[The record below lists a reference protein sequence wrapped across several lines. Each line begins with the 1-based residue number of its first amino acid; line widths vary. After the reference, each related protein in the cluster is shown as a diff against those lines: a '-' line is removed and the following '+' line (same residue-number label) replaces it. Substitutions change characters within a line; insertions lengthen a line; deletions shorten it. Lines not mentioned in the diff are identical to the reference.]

1 VVTVHN
7 FTYGVFNPGLAYLMS
22 CLGAFL
28 GLRCVTRARAHE
40 GRSKAN
46 WLGLAA
52 VTIGACGIWVMHFI
66 AMLGFTIPGQSIT
79 YNVPVTIASM
89 LLAIAVVGV
98 GLFIVGY
105 GDGSLGRLAA
115 GGVIVGIGV
124 ASMHYLGMAAMIMP
138 DSMSYNPVLLA
149 LSVIIA
155 VVAGTVA
162 LWIGTWVRG
171 IGATI
176 GASLVMG
183 VAVSGMHYTGMAAM
197 HVRQGAMDMSV
208 PGGGASP
215 VAFLFPLLL
224 GISVLTLILTLT
236 ITMSPS
242 EEEIREDLA
251 MKERIELLQQR
262 AASAEHRPR
271 PRSGGIHW

>member
-7 FTYGVFNPGLAYLMS
+7 FTYGVFNPALGYLMS

-40 GRSKAN
+40 GRARAS

-52 VTIGACGIWVMHFI
+52 VAIGACGIWVMHFI

-89 LLAIAVVGV
+89 LIAIAVVGA

-105 GDGSLGRLAA
+105 GDGSMTRLAL
-115 GGVIVGIGV
+115 GGVVVGIGV

-138 DSMSYNPVLLA
+138 DTMSYNPVLLA
-149 LSVIIA
+149 LSVVIA

-171 IGATI
+171 LGATL

-197 HVRQGAMDMSV
+197 DVHRGAMAAMA
-208 PGGGASP
+208 GGASP
-215 VAFLFPLLL
+215 VAFLFPLLI
-224 GISVLTLILTLT
+224 GISVLTLVMTLT

-251 MKERIELLQQR
+251 MKERMELLQQR
-262 AASAEHRPR
+262 AESADPRTR